1 MNNKT
6 AILTLILVSVAAIST
21 TSILVS
27 YKAQAAVTSSSTT
40 AGTATGTKPNAE
52 IKVGGGNATYPFL
65 GYNPQK
71 VQAKTGDTIVWNAVS
86 PIVEP
91 HTVSFV
97 LDNKTMTAPDVP
109 FAASTSLPQ
118 LTAVPPGS
126 NGQPTVMPSHQGNGV
141 IIVGANA
148 RANLPTIIDK
158 TGSPRM
164 INATTPYHMDGT
176 EKYVNSGIL
185 VEKPQEQFF
194 PGSSNSFAITFEK
207 AGTYDYTCIFHPW
220 MTGQVVVK

>member
-1 MNNKT
+1 LFVKD
-6 AILTLILVSVAAIST
+6 
-21 TSILVS
+21 
-27 YKAQAAVTSSSTT
+27 
-40 AGTATGTKPNAE
+40 
-52 IKVGGGNATYPFL
+52 NATYPFL

-86 PIVEP
+86 PVAEP

-126 NGQPTVMPSHQGNGV
+126 NGQPTVMPSHQGNGA
-141 IIVGANA
+141 IIVGANV

-207 AGTYDYTCIFHPW
+207 AGTYDYICIFHPW
-220 MTGQVVVK
+220 MTGHIVVK

>member
-1 MNNKT
+1 MYNKT
-6 AILTLILVSVAAIST
+6 AVLTLILVSVAAVST

-40 AGTATGTKPNAE
+40 TGTATGTKPNAE

-86 PIVEP
+86 PVAEP

-126 NGQPTVMPSHQGNGV
+126 NGQPTVMPSHQGNGA
-141 IIVGANA
+141 IIVGANV

-207 AGTYDYTCIFHPW
+207 AGTYDYICIFHPW

>member
-1 MNNKT
+1 MNEKT
-6 AILTLILVSVAAIST
+6 AILSLILVSVAAVST
-21 TSILVS
+21 TSILLS
-27 YKAQAAVTSSSTT
+27 YKAQAALTSASM
-40 AGTATGTKPNAE
+40 ATGTTPNAE
-52 IKVGGGNATYPFL
+52 VKVGGGNATYPFI

-71 VQAKTGDTIVWNAVS
+71 VQVKTGDTIVWNAVS
-86 PIVEP
+86 PVPEP
-91 HTVSFV
+91 HTVSFA
-97 LDNKTMTAPDVP
+97 LDNKTMTSPDVP
-109 FAASTSLPQ
+109 FAATSSLPQ

-126 NGQPTVMPSHQGNGV
+126 NGQPTVMPSHQGNGE
-141 IIVGANA
+141 IIVGANV

-207 AGTYDYTCIFHPW
+207 AGTYDYTCVFHPW

>member
-6 AILTLILVSVAAIST
+6 AILTLLLVSVAAVST

-27 YKAQAAVTSSSTT
+27 YKTQAAVTSASTT
-40 AGTATGTKPNAE
+40 TGTKPNAE
-52 IKVGGGNATYPFL
+52 IKVGGGNATYPFM

-86 PIVEP
+86 PIAEP

-118 LTAVPPGS
+118 LTPVPPGS
-126 NGQPTVMPSHQGNGV
+126 NGQP
-141 IIVGANA
+141 
-148 RANLPTIIDK
+148 
-158 TGSPRM
+158 
-164 INATTPYHMDGT
+164 
-176 EKYVNSGIL
+176 
-185 VEKPQEQFF
+185 
-194 PGSSNSFAITFEK
+194 
-207 AGTYDYTCIFHPW
+207 
-220 MTGQVVVK
+220 VV

>member
-1 MNNKT
+1 MNKKT
-6 AILTLILVSVAAIST
+6 AILTLILASVAAVFT

-27 YKAQAAVTSSSTT
+27 YKAQAAVTSAS
-40 AGTATGTKPNAE
+40 TATGTTPKVE
-52 IKVGGGNATYPFL
+52 VKVGGGNATYPFM
-65 GYNPQK
+65 GYNPQM
-71 VQAKTGDTIVWNAVS
+71 VQVRTGDTVVWNAVT
-86 PIVEP
+86 PVPEP

-97 LDNKTMTAPDVP
+97 LDNKTMTSPDVP
-109 FAASTSLPQ
+109 FAATASLPT

-126 NGQPTVMPSHQGNGV
+126 NGQPTVMPSQQGNGE

-164 INATTPYHMDGT
+164 INSTIPYHTDGT
-176 EKYVNSGIL
+176 EKYINSGIL

-207 AGTYDYTCIFHPW
+207 SGTYDYTCLFHPW